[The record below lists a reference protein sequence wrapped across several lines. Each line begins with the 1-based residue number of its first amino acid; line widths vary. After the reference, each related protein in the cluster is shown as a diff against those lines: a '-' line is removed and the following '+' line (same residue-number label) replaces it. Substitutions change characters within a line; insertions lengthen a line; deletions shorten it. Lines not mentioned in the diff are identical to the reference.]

1 MLNGGSNHSEC
12 GTRQCRKDYSAISIV
27 DEVCVHFLYL
37 SVFVLQWSERDF
49 GHPSLKRLL
58 FEVGRSDRDF
68 EITHGPIL

>member
-1 MLNGGSNHSEC
+1 MFSTLVVVVHELDDGELAVVCTVVIDVGG
-12 GTRQCRKDYSAISIV
+12 K
-27 DEVCVHFLYL
+27 HFLYL

>member
-1 MLNGGSNHSEC
+1 M
-12 GTRQCRKDYSAISIV
+12 
-27 DEVCVHFLYL
+27 HFLYL

>member
-1 MLNGGSNHSEC
+1 MKCTVVIDVGG
-12 GTRQCRKDYSAISIV
+12 K
-27 DEVCVHFLYL
+27 HFLYL